1 MVNRLILQQNGTKIM
16 QKLLVLS
23 FSLWLCSFS
32 PSNLNGNAKAGLTWL
47 TLDEAAAKMQV
58 EKKMVLI
65 DLYTDWCGWCKVMDK
80 NTYTNKEL
88 IKYVNEHFY
97 PVKLNAETR
106 QTLKWFDKDFNYDE
120 SYKVNSYALYLTRG
134 QLAFPTTVIL
144 PADGTAPQA
153 IPGYLKPG
161 EMEIILKYFGEGAYG
176 KQAFQDFQNS

>member
-1 MVNRLILQQNGTKIM
+1 M

-32 PSNLNGNAKAGLTWL
+32 PANMNGNAKAGLTWL
-47 TLDEAAAKMQV
+47 TLDEAAAKMRV

-97 PVKLNAETR
+97 PVKLNAETS

-120 SYKVNSYALYLTRG
+120 SYKVK
-134 QLAFPTTVIL
+134 I
-144 PADGTAPQA
+144 
-153 IPGYLKPG
+153 
-161 EMEIILKYFGEGAYG
+161 
-176 KQAFQDFQNS
+176 